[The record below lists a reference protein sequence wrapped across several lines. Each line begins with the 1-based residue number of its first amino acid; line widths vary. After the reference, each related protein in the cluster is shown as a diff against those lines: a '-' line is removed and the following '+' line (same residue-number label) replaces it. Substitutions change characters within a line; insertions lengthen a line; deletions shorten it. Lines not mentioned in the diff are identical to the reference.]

1 MFKKS
6 FLYSI
11 EALSPKLI
19 SVILLPIL
27 LRLINP
33 TLWAEITILLALQL
47 FISYFLTHGDEN
59 SILKYT
65 ADKNL
70 IAQTCLSLIKYSTLV
85 LIFFEIVALLVSK
98 LPFSIIY
105 GLPFRFMFLSTVF
118 ISLNKLFLSKLKSLG
133 RAEVVF
139 KSTIFESLF
148 INLMQLVAI
157 ALTVQIDGYNTRV
170 VVTIYFLVQLLGN
183 FFKLVY
189 LAKNI
194 EFKLSLFSKN
204 FFLKKPKNFLSFSN
218 LSFFLLLTSYFLNW
232 QDKFFV
238 EYIFGLSNLG
248 IYSVA
253 SRIGNLGMVFIVAI
267 LVSAN
272 AKYWPKDNTDEI
284 SASIFIITK
293 DIIKISLFAFTSL
306 SLIAST
312 IGKYIIP
319 KTYHESVDLI
329 YLASF
334 LIFLH
339 TIVLIF
345 SIDFGRLNQ
354 IKKVVIYNTTVFI
367 TQILIYN
374 IYEFSSLEEVYLMQI
389 FTLLIFIPMYFYKT
403 IYKYR
408 NILFLSI
415 IFFTVVIVSIFTYIT
430 FEYQVIQIFLFLSG
444 CYVAF
449 LSLQQ
454 WLVLDS

>member
-6 FLYSI
+6 FFYSI
-11 EALSPKLI
+11 EGLSPKLI

-27 LRLINP
+27 LRLVNP
-33 TLWAEITILLALQL
+33 TLWAEITILLAIQL

-65 ADKNL
+65 ADENL
-70 IAQTCLSLIKYSTLV
+70 IAQTCSSLIKYSTLT
-85 LIFFEIVALLVSK
+85 LFFFEIVALLVSN

-105 GLPFRFMFLSTVF
+105 GLPFRFMFLSTIF
-118 ISLNKLFLSKLKSLG
+118 ISLNKLFLSKIKSLG

-139 KSTIFESLF
+139 KATIFESLF
-148 INLMQLVAI
+148 INLIQLLGI

-170 VVTIYFLVQLLGN
+170 VVTVYFLVQLLGN
-183 FFKLVY
+183 FFKLIY

-194 EFKLSLFSKN
+194 KFKLSLIAKN

-218 LSFFLLLTSYFLNW
+218 LSFFLLLSSYFLNW

-238 EYIFGLSNLG
+238 EYIFGLSKLG
-248 IYSVA
+248 VYSIA

-272 AKYWPKDNTDEI
+272 AKYWPKENTEEVSD
-284 SASIFIITK
+284 SIFNITE
-293 DIIKISLFAFTSL
+293 DIIKISLFTFTSL

-319 KTYHESVDLI
+319 KSYHESIDLI

-345 SIDFGRLNQ
+345 SIDFGRLNR
-354 IKKVVIYNTTVFI
+354 IKKVVIYNSTVF
-367 TQILIYN
+367 TSQILIYN
-374 IYEFSSLEEVYLMQI
+374 IYEFSSLEEIYFMQI
-389 FTLLIFIPMYFYKT
+389 FTLLIFIPIFFYKT
-403 IYKYR
+403 IYQYR
-408 NILFLSI
+408 NVLFRSI
-415 IFFTVVIVSIFTYIT
+415 IFFTVVIITISTYLF
-430 FEYQVIQIFLFLSG
+430 FEYQIMQIFLFLLG
-444 CYVAF
+444 CYTVF
-449 LSLQQ
+449 LSAQK